1 MKTKVS
7 LKYCVNDC
15 GFYILATSV
24 MKELNIFR
32 MAFFYFFL
40 AIMLKQSFSRTFRV
54 QFESGFPSGDL
65 IIYAN
70 FPGSKNDLDSLLQL
84 LV

>member
-1 MKTKVS
+1 
-7 LKYCVNDC
+7 
-15 GFYILATSV
+15 
-24 MKELNIFR
+24 
-32 MAFFYFFL
+32 
-40 AIMLKQSFSRTFRV
+40 MLKQSFSRTFRV

>member
-1 MKTKVS
+1 
-7 LKYCVNDC
+7 
-15 GFYILATSV
+15 

-32 MAFFYFFL
+32 MAFFDFFL